1 MEEHKELNH
10 EIGERIRAIRESQA
24 KTREQLAEVA
34 HISPQFLFDIE
45 TGRKGM
51 TARTLIGIAVALN
64 VSTDYILLGHT
75 SKTAEIAS
83 LLEGLSAEQ
92 IQLAA
97 DFLKLFAKGA
107 KDT

>member
-34 HISPQFLFDIE
+34 HISPQFLFE